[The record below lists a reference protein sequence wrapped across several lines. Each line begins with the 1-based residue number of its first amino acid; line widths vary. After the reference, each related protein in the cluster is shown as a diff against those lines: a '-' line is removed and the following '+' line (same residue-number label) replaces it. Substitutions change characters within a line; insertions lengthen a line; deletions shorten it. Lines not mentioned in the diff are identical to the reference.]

1 MYSCQVLN
9 KLASGS
15 LRVTVGL
22 QIRKTLL
29 PILHTRGEER
39 AAYAIGQQCPTLD
52 ERFDNWLRNGVIAV
66 CQLFFGFG
74 FLTRIS
80 LPLTG
85 IVLGASCVY
94 ALIIVAKLLLIAWI
108 SDRRELANSRLVA
121 EALTA
126 LKRTRAAPPERAAA
140 DQDFFDNVTEVH

>member
-1 MYSCQVLN
+1 M
-9 KLASGS
+9 
-15 LRVTVGL
+15 
-22 QIRKTLL
+22 
-29 PILHTRGEER
+29 
-39 AAYAIGQQCPTLD
+39 
-52 ERFDNWLRNGVIAV
+52 IAV

-85 IVLGASCVY
+85 VVLGASCVY
-94 ALIIVAKLLLIAWI
+94 TLIIVAKLLLIAWI

-126 LKRTRAAPPERAAA
+126 LKKARGDVGARHGA
-140 DQDFFDNVTEVH
+140 DQDFLDNLKEVQLLVCLCYIA